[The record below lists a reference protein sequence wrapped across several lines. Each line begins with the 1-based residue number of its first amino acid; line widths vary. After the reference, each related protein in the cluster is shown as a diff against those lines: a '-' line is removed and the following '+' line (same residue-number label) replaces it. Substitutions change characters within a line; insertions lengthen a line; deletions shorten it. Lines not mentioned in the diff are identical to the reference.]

1 MQLRVKPFFVD
12 QPKSHNLQE
21 LTTRQSMFIMLN
33 YISDSDYSQLT
44 VDRSN
49 FVPIYGENGDVIW
62 KSISAQSKACSIKAR
77 LLFPQMMP
85 QRLEWA
91 LNAIR
96 EGRTATLYVS
106 KPVLQ
111 AILQRYWTPKR
122 VEFAG
127 LRPISDE
134 EVARVKSDFKIDVG
148 GYANSLECPRCKH
161 PYSTYDFIQQGIK
174 EHGEEAVRSTFSFK
188 GGVFQIN
195 PRQAPVCQRC
205 GLIIIG
211 VGVYSYL
218 YNGPDGRP
226 EYACGAVIVIVIF
239 D

>member
-1 MQLRVKPFFVD
+1 MEVNFSAIESLLD
-12 QPKSHNLQE
+12 QGKSVV
-21 LTTRQSMFIMLN
+21 S
-33 YISDSDYSQLT
+33 SDDAST
-44 VDRSN
+44 
-49 FVPIYGENGDVIW
+49 I
-62 KSISAQSKACSIKAR
+62 
-77 LLFPQMMP
+77 
-85 QRLEWA
+85 EWA
-91 LNAIR
+91 LNATR

-134 EVARVKSDFKIDVG
+134 EIAKIKSDFKIDVG

-161 PYSTYDFIQQGIK
+161 SYSTYEFIQQGMK

-195 PRQAPVCQRC
+195 PRQAPVCQHC

-211 VGVYSYL
+211 VGLYSYL

-226 EYACGAVIVIVIF
+226 EYACGTVVVIVIVL
-239 D
+239 